1 MASSEYGNTMKTF
14 VFKHIAAKVLL
25 CSFALFSSFLWSS
38 ATIRAEE
45 QAPVENK
52 NTTKESHTEKLL
64 ASTEKMIE
72 QLILQ
77 IESESKG
84 IAESGEVAKNS
95 GPSSYTS
102 SIPNIKPLIG
112 LITSVFGR
120 RMHPIYNEIRFHTG
134 IDFSASEGTRVHS
147 TGDGVVAFSGYDRG
161 YGQKIT
167 IDHGYGFK
175 TIYAHLSKSLVR
187 QGERVSRGEIIALS
201 GNTGDSTGPH
211 LHYEVKKNN
220 VTVNPTAYFLDENN
234 PDKLITKQKSSP
246 EPSGN
251 NS

>member
-1 MASSEYGNTMKTF
+1 MAQSEYGKTMKAF
-14 VFKHIAAKVLL
+14 FLKHLSAKALL
-25 CSFALFSSFLWSS
+25 CSLALVFSFLWSQG
-38 ATIRAEE
+38 TLVAEE
-45 QAPVENK
+45 KKLVESN
-52 NTTKESHTEKLL
+52 NTAQENATEKLL
-64 ASTEKMIE
+64 ANTEKMIE

-77 IESESKG
+77 IESESENG
-84 IAESGEVAKNS
+84 DRSN
-95 GPSSYTS
+95 PTSYS
-102 SIPNIKPLIG
+102 ASIPNIRPLIG
-112 LITSVFGR
+112 AITSAFGFR
-120 RMHPIYNEIRFHTG
+120 LHPIYNDIRFHSG
-134 IDFSASEGTRVHS
+134 IDFSAAEGTRVHS

-167 IDHGYGFK
+167 INHGYGFK

>member
-1 MASSEYGNTMKTF
+1 MKRNFFTHKSAKALLSS
-14 VFKHIAAKVLL
+14 L
-25 CSFALFSSFLWSS
+25 ALFSFFLWNS
-38 ATIRAEE
+38 ATLLAEE
-45 QAPVENK
+45 HAPVENK
-52 NTTKESHTEKLL
+52 NTAQENHTEKLL
-64 ASTEKMIE
+64 ASTERMIE

-77 IESESKG
+77 IESERKNS
-84 IAESGEVAKNS
+84 AESGGVAENS
-95 GPSSYTS
+95 GTSTYTS

-112 LITSVFGR
+112 FITSMFGR
-120 RMHPIYNEIRFHTG
+120 RMHPIYNEIRFHSG
-134 IDFSASEGTRVHS
+134 VDFSASEGTRVHS

-175 TIYAHLSKSLVR
+175 TVYAHLSKSLVR
-187 QGERVSRGEIIALS
+187 QGERVTRGEIIALS

-211 LHYEVKKNN
+211 LHYEVQKNN
-220 VTVNPTAYFLDENN
+220 RTVNPTAYFLDNNN
-234 PDKLITKQKSSP
+234 PDNLITTQKNSP